1 MALLL
6 LAAAGRPRASLAQQ
20 LGRIPRIAVL
30 MPYREGDPLIAD
42 LRTAFER
49 ALSDLGWIDDR
60 NIEIEYASQ
69 AAILTGCT
77 AWRMTWSS
85 AIPT

>member
-1 MALLL
+1 
-6 LAAAGRPRASLAQQ
+6 
-20 LGRIPRIAVL
+20 

-60 NIEIEYASQ
+60 NIEIEYRFAGG
-69 AAILTGCT
+69 AILTGCT